1 MIRPVILSGGSGT
14 RLWPLSYPEVPKQ
27 FAPLLPGGT
36 LFARTLTR
44 LAGRPGVASPTVVT
58 GEAHLDLVH
67 SFAEEVGVAL
77 SLVIAE
83 PEGRNTAA
91 AALAAAL
98 SSDPDEVLALLPSDH
113 LIRDDAGFVAA
124 VVAAAHHAREGAIVT
139 FGIRPTR
146 PETGYGYIEAGQAQG
161 DALRVVRFKEKPD
174 AKEAQRL
181 STDGLHFWN
190 SGMFVASARTLVEEA
205 SRHCPEIL
213 GPVQRS
219 LRPVEDSLLRLGA
232 EFLGAPAEPFD
243 IAIMEKTDRGL
254 VLPLDVGWDDVGSFD
269 ALWAVSDK
277 DDEGNATQGEVV
289 LLDVAGSLVIAASR
303 TVSVV
308 GLDDVVVVETPDA
321 VLVVPR
327 DQSQRVREVAR
338 RAQAP

>member
-1 MIRPVILSGGSGT
+1 
-14 RLWPLSYPEVPKQ
+14 
-27 FAPLLPGGT
+27 
-36 LFARTLTR
+36 
-44 LAGRPGVASPTVVT
+44 VASPTVVA

-67 SFAEEVGVAL
+67 SLAEETGVAL

-113 LIRDDAGFVAA
+113 LIRDDAGFAAA
-124 VVAAAHHAREGAIVT
+124 VAAAAHHAREGAIVT

-146 PETGYGYIEAGQAQG
+146 PETGYGYIEAGEPEG
-161 DALRVVRFKEKPD
+161 DALRVVCFKEKPD
-174 AKEAQRL
+174 AEEALRL

-190 SGMFVASARTLVEEA
+190 SGIFVAFARTLVEEA
-205 SRHCPEIL
+205 ERHCPEIL
-213 GPVQRS
+213 EPVQHS

-232 EFLGAPAEPFD
+232 EFLDAPAEPFD

-277 DDEGNATQGEVV
+277 DDEGNATRGEVV

-338 RAQAP
+338 RTQAP